1 MGKTSLANTFAEF
14 LKSPTK
20 APKPVLTEGTP
31 LRYTKVMELYDGLS
45 IGMRK
50 NISVEVTDHARNVK
64 LVKLKVAPAEENE
77 STSQTK
83 VGNTSSSGTVGKGK
97 SKPSKAPLSA
107 PVKEGKRKR
116 IKKMFASLFT
126 GAPHEISADE
136 ENAREE
142 NKTGE
147 DSDIEDNKTPD
158 ETSTVEGDASEDNKT
173 RVKLIDLGGHSA
185 TTVLVL
191 LSNFSVKI
199 ARSLS

>member
-1 MGKTSLANTFAEF
+1 M
-14 LKSPTK
+14 
-20 APKPVLTEGTP
+20 LTEGTA

-45 IGMRK
+45 INKKK
-50 NISVEVTDHARNVK
+50 NISVELSDHAPNVK
-64 LVKLKVAPAEENE
+64 LVKLKVSPVEDNE

-97 SKPSKAPLSA
+97 SKPSKAPPSA

-126 GAPHEISADE
+126 GAPDEISADE